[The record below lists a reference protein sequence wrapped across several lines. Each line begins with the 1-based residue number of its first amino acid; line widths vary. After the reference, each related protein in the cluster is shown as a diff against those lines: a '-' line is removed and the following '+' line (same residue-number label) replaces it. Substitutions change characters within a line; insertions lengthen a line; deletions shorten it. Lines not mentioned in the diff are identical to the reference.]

1 MKILNVEIN
10 RSLRA
15 FVVTAG
21 GRAYSFPFAKCAP
34 IPSAADPVVKAYVD
48 WELANEAFTY
58 QLQSGAEGSVHLER
72 LLDYHKDPSYLRNIL
87 LYELTLEAQRRVAE
101 SPLSKREIIRR
112 LGSSATQFY
121 RILDQTNY
129 SKSVDQ
135 VLFLLG
141 VLECHVEFVVQAKN
155 V

>member
-1 MKILNVEIN
+1 M
-10 RSLRA
+10 
-15 FVVTAG
+15 
-21 GRAYSFPFAKCAP
+21 
-34 IPSAADPVVKAYVD
+34 
-48 WELANEAFTY
+48 LANRTSLEVKVVEGFPVTVECDTWPGTFSCEVVGLCKA
-58 QLQSGAEGSVHLER
+58 GAGIGGAPKNR
-72 LLDYHKDPSYLRNIL
+72 RL

>member
-1 MKILNVEIN
+1 MDYAAGEWWL
-10 RSLRA
+10 
-15 FVVTAG
+15 G
-21 GRAYSFPFAKCAP
+21 GRPQ
-34 IPSAADPVVKAYVD
+34 VGR
-48 WELANEAFTY
+48 E
-58 QLQSGAEGSVHLER
+58 
-72 LLDYHKDPSYLRNIL
+72 
-87 LYELTLEAQRRVAE
+87 AE
-101 SPLSKREIIRR
+101 SRQSKREIIRR

-141 VLECHVEFVVQAKN
+141 VLECHVEFVVKAKN